1 RFLILKDFA
10 EKVRD
15 SEEIIKLLYYFD
27 TKFKDF
33 NNEVNTITE
42 VKDKLIIVSKKEV
55 EDFKAYV
62 TILED
67 FKI

>member
-1 RFLILKDFA
+1 VLKDFTKKA
-10 EKVRD
+10 RD
-15 SEEIIKLLYYFD
+15 FEEVIKLLYYFNA
-27 TKFKDF
+27 KFKDF